1 MKEQP
6 GLDSFLHDVT
16 AFRQLRDE
24 RSRGNLDQITVK
36 AESGPFIDSIMG
48 VLRRPAGA
56 EQLKGERAIRERY
69 KASFDDAVKDT
80 YNRFFFTRDPQ
91 GTVLEQNVYNGE
103 KVFHA
108 QFAAKVEETFWT
120 GFELFLKSQYRGLL
134 NTFEKSTPPPRY
146 RTASLGAGKT
156 QRYKVEQQTPHQQTE
171 QHIVKTYAEKYGISV
186 RNPESPTAHELE
198 SVKNAYAL
206 DQIRLFAVNFFP
218 LLRESLARKVPLSD
232 ALNLAEHAYGFGARV
247 FAEMEAEPYPLS
259 TPIVTHVLKYYP
271 SQARTRLET
280 YKKVWGDIQQTYLVK
295 PAEDSVAVSTKQWVT
310 SEEQLRNLVF
320 GYPHT
325 CEAGLKI
332 VDEHLPRLVAEHPY
346 IPQDIIIRECVAGPD
361 VFDARLKEYDERIDS
376 LMEGVSCT
384 EKLCGTSE
392 KPLFEMYEL
401 RAVVAHMVVR
411 TPARTHERTLQRAK
425 TSLESVIDAA
435 AQADIK
441 LSVGARRRIL
451 RSLVEQKG
459 SHDAITPEKVQSIL
473 RIEERVYDRRRGLF
487 MMLDSTSHGYGKRG
501 AAADADRK
509 RFFEKMDTLV
519 SAAEAKDAIFGL
531 YHVLF
536 GEGDT
541 DEARIADGA
550 FKVDYFVTGRFG
562 ESYRTNYTVERF
574 LEHQADTLLKLLNA
588 RDKTKAFP
596 RDNQQQLA
604 LLVEALIVEP
614 ESPKRYYNGVAQTL
628 GVPQW
633 PESVPEIAY
642 APAWGDE
649 PEES

>member
-6 GLDSFLHDVT
+6 GIDSFLHDVT
-16 AFRQLRDE
+16 EFRRLRDE
-24 RSRGNLDQITVK
+24 RSRGNLDQVVVK

-48 VLRRPAGA
+48 ILRRPAGV
-56 EQLKGERAIRERY
+56 EQIKGERALRERY
-69 KASFDDAVKDT
+69 KSSFDEVVKET
-80 YNRFFFTRDPQ
+80 YNRFFFTRDAK
-91 GTVLEQNVYNGE
+91 GAVLEQNIYNGE
-103 KVFHA
+103 KIFHA

-134 NTFEKSTPPPRY
+134 NDFEKKIPPPEW
-146 RTASLGAGKT
+146 RTVSLGGGRK
-156 QRYKVEQQTPHQQTE
+156 QRYKVEQPTPHQMTE
-171 QHIVKTYAEKYGISV
+171 QHIVKTYAEKYGISI
-186 RNPESPTAHELE
+186 RTPESPTAHELE

-206 DQIRLFAVNFFP
+206 DQVRLFAVNFFP
-218 LLRESLARKVPLSD
+218 LLRESLARKVPLAD
-232 ALNLAEHAYGFGARV
+232 ALNLAEHAYGFGSRV
-247 FAEMEAEPYPLS
+247 FAEMEQEPHPLS
-259 TPIVTHVLKYYP
+259 THLVTHVLKYYP

-280 YKKVWGDIQQTYLVK
+280 YKKVWGDIEATYLAK
-295 PAEDSVAVSTKQWVT
+295 PEGGATAVSTKSWVT

-332 VDEHLPRLVAEHPY
+332 VDEHLNRLVAEHPY

-361 VFDARLKEYDERIDS
+361 VFDTRLKEYDERIDS
-376 LMEGVSCT
+376 LISDISCT
-384 EKLCGTSE
+384 EKLCGATD

-401 RAVVAHMVVR
+401 RAVVANMVVR

-425 TSLESVIDAA
+425 NSLESVIDAA
-435 AQADIK
+435 AQTDIK

-451 RSLVEQKG
+451 RTLVEQKG
-459 SHDAITPEKVQSIL
+459 SQDAITPEKVQSIL

-487 MMLDSTSHGYGKRG
+487 MMLDTTSRGYGKRG

-509 RFFEKMDTLV
+509 RFFEKMDGLV
-519 SAAEAKDAIFGL
+519 GKAEAKDAIFGL

-536 GEGDT
+536 GEGET
-541 DEARIADGA
+541 DEARLEDGA
-550 FKVDYFVTGRFG
+550 FKVGYFVTGRFG

-588 RDKTKAFP
+588 RDKSKAFP

-614 ESPKRYYNGVAQTL
+614 ESPKKYYNGVALTL
-628 GVPQW
+628 QIPPW
-633 PESVPEIAY
+633 PETVSEITY
-642 APAWGDE
+642 APEWGDE
-649 PEES
+649 PEE